1 MKFRNLL
8 IFLLVFLFSCSA
20 FALTADEYYNRA
32 AKKYVMEDLEGAES
46 DLLKALEL
54 NSTHDKAQDLLS
66 AVRKE
71 LGRARPA
78 PTPPPPV
85 PMVAPTP
92 PAPPTP
98 RPAPP
103 VVRPRVPTKI
113 QKAQKLLAEGEGL
126 FNRGEYAEAE
136 KYFLEVLELL
146 PGHKKTTKYLNETR
160 EKIRP
165 VRILA
170 PQPAIEMPRM
180 EESIDQLVILL
191 LAVFI
196 IAFLIALRGGYFII
210 KGMIA
215 AKRSQVCPD
224 CRTVN
229 PPEAEFCQ
237 KCGVR
242 LKVWTGVTGAQKKW
256 FAKFGWKRNPFTLD
270 VIPSVFTGYSGQVKS
285 IMEKINTR
293 SGHIL
298 VYGDKGVG
306 KTTLLRWL
314 ADNLKR
320 ENHAIYVARPPL
332 NFDDLIRLVVAEL
345 KGERLARRKK
355 FSLYELEDMIK
366 KAKKPVVILL
376 DEAHEFTAEIEQQ
389 MRSLGDVQGINYV
402 LAGLPEAR
410 DRIKKDS
417 PPFFD
422 RMVLE
427 TYIDHLSQEE
437 TREMIRKRI
446 EDVGGKDIKPFT
458 DEAISNVFKMSKGR
472 PRMILKVCDWVMT
485 DAIRNNL
492 EVVGAA
498 VGKDFPGLKSEEKPP
513 EKEGSG
519 QS

>member
-1 MKFRNLL
+1 
-8 IFLLVFLFSCSA
+8 
-20 FALTADEYYNRA
+20 
-32 AKKYVMEDLEGAES
+32 
-46 DLLKALEL
+46 
-54 NSTHDKAQDLLS
+54 
-66 AVRKE
+66 
-71 LGRARPA
+71 
-78 PTPPPPV
+78 
-85 PMVAPTP
+85 
-92 PAPPTP
+92 
-98 RPAPP
+98 

-113 QKAQKLLAEGEGL
+113 QKAKRLLAEGERL

-136 KYFLEVLELL
+136 KYFLEALELL
-146 PGHKKTTKYLNETR
+146 PGHKKTTGWLNKTR
-160 EKIRP
+160 EKLRP
-165 VRILA
+165 VKILA

-180 EESIDQLVILL
+180 EESINQLVILL

-196 IAFLIALRGGYFII
+196 IAFLIALRGSYFII

-215 AKRSQVCPD
+215 ARRRQVCPD
-224 CRTVN
+224 CRTIN

-237 KCGVR
+237 QCGVR
-242 LKVWTGVTGAQKKW
+242 LKIWTGITGAQKKW

-270 VIPSVFTGYSGQVKS
+270 VIPSLFTGYSGQVNS
-285 IMEKINTR
+285 IMEKVNTR

-314 ADNLKR
+314 TDNLRKD
-320 ENHAIYVARPPL
+320 NHAIYVARPPL
-332 NFDDLIRLVVAEL
+332 NFDELIRLVVAEL

-355 FSLYELEDMIK
+355 FSLYELEDMVK

-389 MRSLGDVQGINYV
+389 MRSLGDIQNINYI
-402 LAGLPEAR
+402 LAGLPETR
-410 DRIKKDS
+410 EKIKKDS

-446 EDVGGKDIKPFT
+446 EDVGGKGVTPFT
-458 DEAISNVFKMSKGR
+458 NEALANIFKMSKGR

-485 DAIRNNL
+485 DAIRQNL
-492 EVVGAA
+492 ETVGTE
-498 VGKDFPGLKSEEKPP
+498 VGKDFPGLKPEENAP
-513 EKEGSG
+513 EKESGG